1 MIIKRKI
8 NTTKLNLFLD
18 LAIALAFVVELEEH
32 FTGLH
37 IHELLGLAFGTAL
50 IVHIVLHWRWI
61 VSITRQFF
69 KRLFHE
75 SRLNYVLNLAVFIDL
90 LTTAVTGVLIS
101 RTLGLGITLDT
112 ATRMTAQQLHIFA
125 SQLTLILVGLHVAMH
140 WKWIATHAMKYLFTI
155 NLRGRKA
162 QPAQPAAVRPLTR
175 VEAH

>member
-1 MIIKRKI
+1 MIIKRKV
-8 NTTKLNLFLD
+8 NTNKLNLFLD
-18 LAIALAFVVELEEH
+18 LAIALAFVVELEMH
-32 FTGLH
+32 FTGIR

-61 VSITRQFF
+61 VSITRHFF
-69 KRLFHE
+69 QKLFHE

-101 RTLGLGITLDT
+101 RTLGLGITLDA
-112 ATRMTAQQLHIFA
+112 ATRMNAQQIHILA
-125 SQLTLILVGLHVAMH
+125 SQLTLVLVGLHMAMH
-140 WKWIATHAMKYLFTI
+140 WKWIATNAKKYLFTI

-162 QPAQPAAVRPLTR
+162 QPAAVRPLTH